1 MIAPFLLLALKRE
14 EEKEEKLPHLLI
26 SRRSSLRCTSSPLH
40 LGLFVTF
47 IFNFTFIPW
56 PLLTE
61 LLELVAHF
69 KQQHWEDVNA
79 E

>member
-1 MIAPFLLLALKRE
+1 MPWRGLSTRSSPEGRLRDAHAGLSLALLLHSYLTA
-14 EEKEEKLPHLLI
+14 
-26 SRRSSLRCTSSPLH
+26 
-40 LGLFVTF
+40 F
-47 IFNFTFIPW
+47 ILW
-56 PLLTE
+56 PLLAE